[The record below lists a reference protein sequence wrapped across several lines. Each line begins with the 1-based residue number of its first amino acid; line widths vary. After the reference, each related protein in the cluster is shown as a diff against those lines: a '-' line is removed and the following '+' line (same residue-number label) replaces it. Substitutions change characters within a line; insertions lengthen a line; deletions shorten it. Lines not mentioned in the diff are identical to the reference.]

1 MKSPGQTVRL
11 YVTGRIVSKAAVF
24 PGAALLISSMLSAA
38 SLFDVDSSSW
48 KLDGSIRLISQNTL
62 LLNLKGV
69 WLIQFR
75 PAFGIL

>member
-1 MKSPGQTVRL
+1 MKSPEQIVRL

-38 SLFDVDSSSW
+38 SLADVCSSSW
-48 KLDGSIRLISQNTL
+48 KLDGSMRLISQNTQ